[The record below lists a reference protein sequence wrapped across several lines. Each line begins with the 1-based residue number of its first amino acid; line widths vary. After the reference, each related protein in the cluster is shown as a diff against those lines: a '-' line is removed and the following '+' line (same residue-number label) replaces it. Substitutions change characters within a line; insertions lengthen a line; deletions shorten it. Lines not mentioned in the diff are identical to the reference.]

1 MAPRVRHAATT
12 VLCFLSAVT
21 AVWKEHT
28 EEVCASSQSLFQM
41 RAERSGWHGRRRGS
55 QSTCI
60 VAIASSGR
68 IEYSQNGRGKDC
80 PLSCRQELEIM
91 LRRIHIDSPN
101 GNGSSAKTK
110 PWAVEN
116 WFNCCNDDRRGYC
129 SGYCSGNKAK
139 ARRGIEIVGQANKN
153 PIKEDCIKHNKVW
166 TDGGIA
172 LWDPKNDEEKYKN
185 RGECEYMEDFD
196 IKTHSRVWIYGGNY
210 WGHNKWCPKKP

>member
-21 AVWKEHT
+21 AVWKVNT
-28 EEVCASSQSLFQM
+28 EEVSASSQALLTQM
-41 RAERSGWHGRRRGS
+41 RAERSGMGGGGGS

-60 VAIASSGR
+60 VIASSGKV
-68 IEYSQNGRGKDC
+68 EYSQNGRGKDC
-80 PLSCRQELEIM
+80 TLSCMQELEIM
-91 LRRIHIDSPN
+91 LPRIHIDSPN

-110 PWAVEN
+110 NEAVED

-129 SGYCSGNKAK
+129 SGYCSGNKMK
-139 ARRGIEIVGQANKN
+139 ARRGIEIVGQANRY

-172 LWDPKNDEEKYKN
+172 LWDPNANRVKYRD

-210 WGHNKWCPKKP
+210 WGHNKWCPKQP